1 MKKYIAEYD
10 KALLKKNEKEIHKD
24 LNISKEFDEK
34 MMKICNEM
42 KWKEKSV
49 KGYLKV
55 RKIAAAIVIMFLII
69 TGAGVATNAATG
81 GKVVDLLMAMFGA
94 EIVTDENRGLIGKE
108 VVGGEVIISNEAESG
123 TVATEN
129 TQEIQQL
136 LADSSIVVA
145 IDEEMLLPHSIEDI
159 KVNEGNVPEV
169 IMTNG
174 AAVVLYQND
183 FEGWKCSEGETIIFE
198 FEKYESEVVEE
209 QAMAIGYVKDGVMHE
224 FEEVFRECEGSY
236 ELEIEQDGE
245 YYIYVVSATS
255 DYLTLKKGEISI
267 KK

>member
-1 MKKYIAEYD
+1 MKKYVAEYD
-10 KALLKKNEKEIHKD
+10 KTLIKKNERENNNG

-34 MMKICNEM
+34 MLKICNEM
-42 KWKEKSV
+42 KGREKSV
-49 KGYLKV
+49 IRESKV
-55 RKIAAAIVIMFLII
+55 RKIAAAVAIMFLTV

-81 GKVVDLLMAMFGA
+81 GKVMDLLIAVFGA

-108 VVGGEVIISNEAESG
+108 VVGGEVIISDGTETG
-123 TVATEN
+123 TVDTEN
-129 TQEIQQL
+129 TQESQKL
-136 LADSSIVVA
+136 FADSSIVNV
-145 IDEEMLLPHSIEDI
+145 IDEAMLFPQSIKEI
-159 KVNEGNVPEV
+159 KVNEGIVPEI

-209 QAMAIGYVKDGVMHE
+209 QAMAVGYVKDGVMYE

-255 DYLTLKKGEISI
+255 DYLTLKEGEISI